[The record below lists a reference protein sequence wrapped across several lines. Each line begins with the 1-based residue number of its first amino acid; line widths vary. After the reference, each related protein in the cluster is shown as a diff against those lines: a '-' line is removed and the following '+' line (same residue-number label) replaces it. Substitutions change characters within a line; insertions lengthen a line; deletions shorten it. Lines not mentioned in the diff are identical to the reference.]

1 MKIGNFKIGTRLWMG
16 FGFII
21 CLLIIIVGTS
31 LIRMQGAQQRID
43 NILEDRYKKVALI
56 TQVKYNVALIH
67 QHMRMAVLESNADG
81 VQRETEA
88 MTSLRAK
95 NKELLDIFDKIIN
108 VPRAREIFTA
118 IVNARA
124 ADLAAQKEL
133 LALAAIGDTAN
144 ARIML
149 TGKVADTERAY
160 VRLMNEMVDL
170 QAGKMEEEAVLCKSE
185 FAQARQVLIGV
196 AAAALLM
203 AFLTAWYATRSIT
216 HPIRKAV
223 DLATRVAS
231 GDLTANIE
239 VTNADETGQLM
250 QALKDMNAS
259 LAEIVVEVRNGT
271 ESIATSSQ
279 QIAAGNEDLSSRTE
293 QQAASLEET
302 ASSMD
307 ELTSTVK
314 QNAENAQQANQLAT
328 SASEAAQQGGA
339 VVSEVVQTMGA
350 INESSRK
357 IAEIIGVIDGIAF
370 QTNILALNAAVEAAR
385 AGAQGRGFGVVAA
398 EVRNLAQR
406 SAAAAKEIKLLIGDS
421 LEKVTTGTRL
431 ADQAGAT
438 MTDIMTRVRHVSD
451 FIGDITVASGEQ
463 SAGIAQINV
472 AISQM
477 DGVTQQNA
485 ALVEEAAA
493 AAGSLR
499 EQANRLVKTVGV
511 FKLAQEPVQ
520 NRLPQAPAG
529 QLRAVPACQGLGGVA
544 GSPEIGSAVTRR
556 RAVSASR

>member
-1 MKIGNFKIGTRLWMG
+1 MKLRNFNIGTRLWMG
-16 FGFII
+16 FGFIM

-31 LIRMQGAQQRID
+31 LVRMQGAQQRID
-43 NILEDRYKKVALI
+43 NILEDRYRKVSII

-88 MTSLRAK
+88 MTALRAK
-95 NKELLDIFDKIIN
+95 NKELLDTFDKIIN

-118 IVNARA
+118 IINARA

-133 LALAAIGDTAN
+133 LALASAGDTAG
-144 ARIML
+144 AKAML
-149 TGKVADTERAY
+149 AGKVADTERAY
-160 VRLMNEMVDL
+160 VRKMNEMVEL
-170 QAGKMEEEAVLCKSE
+170 QSGKMEEEAALCKNE
-185 FAQARQVLIGV
+185 FAQAREILIGV

-216 HPIRKAV
+216 HPIREAV
-223 DLATRVAS
+223 DLATRVAG

-239 VTNADETGQLM
+239 VTTADETGQLM

-259 LAEIVVEVRNGT
+259 LARIVVEVRNGT
-271 ESIATSSQ
+271 ESIATSSE

-307 ELTSTVK
+307 ELTGTVK
-314 QNAENAQQANQLAT
+314 QNAENARQANQLAT

-339 VVSEVVQTMGA
+339 VVSEVVQTMGS
-350 INESSRK
+350 INDSAKK

-398 EVRNLAQR
+398 EVRTLAQR
-406 SAAAAKEIKLLIGDS
+406 SATAAKEIKSLIGDS
-421 LEKVTTGTRL
+421 LEKVNAGTKL

-438 MTDIMTRVRHVSD
+438 MNDIMTRVRHVSD
-451 FIGDITVASGEQ
+451 IIGEITAASGEQ
-463 SAGIAQINV
+463 SAGIVQINQ

-499 EQANRLVKTVGV
+499 EQANRLVKMVGV
-511 FKLAQEPVQ
+511 FKLA
-520 NRLPQAPAG
+520 NRQAQSRSPRAPAPQAPA
-529 QLRAVPACQGLGGVA
+529 LRLRTALA
-544 GSPEIGSAVTRR
+544 
-556 RAVSASR
+556 